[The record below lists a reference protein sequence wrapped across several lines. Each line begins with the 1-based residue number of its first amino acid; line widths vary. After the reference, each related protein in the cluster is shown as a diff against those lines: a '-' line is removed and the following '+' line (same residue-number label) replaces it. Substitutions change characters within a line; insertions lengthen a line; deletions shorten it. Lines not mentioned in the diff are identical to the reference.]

1 MLAEDEAEN
10 EYEINVAESLIQE
23 GSERLQKAIKDK
35 NFAEAGSAS
44 ALIDGGNEKI
54 GVLKKHREEV
64 KKRRDV
70 ITKKRGSLITELIS
84 KEEKVKL
91 VELKYKI
98 QCSV

>member
-1 MLAEDEAEN
+1 MFAEDEAEN
-10 EYEINVAESLIQE
+10 ENEMHVAESLIKE
-23 GSERLQKAIKDK
+23 GSERLQKSIKDK
-35 NFAEAGSAS
+35 NFAEAESARI
-44 ALIDGGNEKI
+44 LIDGGNKKI
-54 GVLKKHREEV
+54 EVLKKHREDV